1 VYLGGIRPDGLRWIV
16 IDEPGWLLGE
26 GWHLTPE
33 TAGIARAD
41 GAGLGK
47 GPIRGWVRPR
57 DGAATLLIGGRHLGS
72 GSGPQAR
79 VTVRVEGR
87 DIDGWDVGPATPSF
101 LRVVPLPAG
110 ALACASRWCAL
121 EVEATDAGGAA
132 TDIIAIDQFDLQA
145 PGTPM
150 LGFAEGWQEPE
161 YTPLQGLSWRWAS
174 GKAALRVEAGG
185 RDVELQMVGE
195 SPRRYFDRPS
205 RVTVAAGATQLLS
218 VEAASDFAWSIRV
231 PASALE
237 SSGGTITIETDQFFR
252 PADRGQ
258 GADKRALGLRIYA
271 VRVNP
276 AS

>member
-1 VYLGGIRPDGLRWIV
+1 M
-16 IDEPGWLLGE
+16 
-26 GWHLTPE
+26 
-33 TAGIARAD
+33 
-41 GAGLGK
+41 
-47 GPIRGWVRPR
+47 
-57 DGAATLLIGGRHLGS
+57 
-72 GSGPQAR
+72 
-79 VTVRVEGR
+79 
-87 DIDGWDVGPATPSF
+87 
-101 LRVVPLPAG
+101 PLPAG
-110 ALACASRWCAL
+110 ALACSSTWCVL
-121 EVEATDAGGAA
+121 EVEATATAGAA

-218 VEAASDFAWSIRV
+218 VEAASDFAWAIRV

-271 VRVNP
+271 VRVTP